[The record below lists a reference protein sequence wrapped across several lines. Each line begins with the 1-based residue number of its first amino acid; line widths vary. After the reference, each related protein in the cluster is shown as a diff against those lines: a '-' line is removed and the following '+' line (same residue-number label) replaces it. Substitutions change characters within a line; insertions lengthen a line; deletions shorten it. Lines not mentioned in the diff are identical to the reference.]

1 MLSRSGILPS
11 VFNYDSLSVF
21 TLPEILGPSG
31 IPAPRS
37 ESVIKAVLSGPFD
50 AVDQADQFRRKVA
63 SVGNDFYGKFIQQ
76 IGTLHN
82 A

>member
-1 MLSRSGILPS
+1 MLPVRHFATPS
-11 VFNYDSLSVF
+11 SIMTACPFL
-21 TLPEILGPSG
+21 LGPSG